1 MILFYGLFGVFAD
14 IALIFNLCL
23 MLGSLSLLGAT
34 LTLPGIAGIALT
46 MGMAV
51 DANVLIY
58 ERIREEVRAGRTM
71 LSALD
76 AGFKRAFGTILDSHV
91 TTLVAG
97 FLMFWL
103 GSGPGQG
110 FAVTAQHRGLDLAL
124 LGNPGDPAAD
134 RHLAAPMATQ
144 RRSRFD
150 TPPSCDIRTEM
161 RPLIVIRRTPK
172 IDFMA
177 WHKIGFALSLL
188 LTLSSIVLFLTV
200 GLNYGIDFVGGTLI
214 EVRSTTG
221 PADLAEMRQ
230 KLDALHIGD
239 ASLQGFGPPTDV
251 LIRLPRQP
259 GGDAAQEKVVQLARQ
274 ALGTGVEYRRVEVV
288 GPSVGSEL
296 IRAGVIATI
305 LALFAIA
312 AYIWFRFE
320 WPFGVGGMIS
330 TLHDVVTT
338 VGLFALFQ
346 LEFNLTTLAAIL
358 TVAGYSVNDTVVI
371 YDRVRESMRKYR
383 TMPFRDLINLALNET
398 LSRTILTV
406 STVALAVLSLLF
418 LGGEVLRGF
427 SIAMLWGVV
436 IGTYSS
442 LFIAAPILYY
452 VQPNRAAIAR
462 SAEGAKA
469 GAPGTS

>member
-1 MILFYGLFGVFAD
+1 
-14 IALIFNLCL
+14 
-23 MLGSLSLLGAT
+23 
-34 LTLPGIAGIALT
+34 
-46 MGMAV
+46 
-51 DANVLIY
+51 
-58 ERIREEVRAGRTM
+58 
-71 LSALD
+71 
-76 AGFKRAFGTILDSHV
+76 
-91 TTLVAG
+91 
-97 FLMFWL
+97 
-103 GSGPGQG
+103 
-110 FAVTAQHRGLDLAL
+110 
-124 LGNPGDPAAD
+124 
-134 RHLAAPMATQ
+134 
-144 RRSRFD
+144 
-150 TPPSCDIRTEM
+150 M

-177 WHKIGFALSLL
+177 WHKIGFAFSLL
-188 LTLSSIVLFLTV
+188 LTLSSIALFLTV

-221 PADLAEMRQ
+221 PANLAEMRQ
-230 KLDALHIGD
+230 KLDALHVGE
-239 ASLQGFGPPTDV
+239 AALQGFGPPTDV

-259 GGDAAQEKVVQLARQ
+259 GGDAAQEQAVQLARQ
-274 ALGTGVEYRRVEVV
+274 ALGAGVDYRRVEVV

-320 WPFGVGGMIS
+320 WQFGIGGMIS

-338 VGLFALFQ
+338 VGLFALLQ

-371 YDRVRESMRKYR
+371 YDRIRESMRRYR

-442 LFIAAPILYY
+442 LFIAAPVLYY
-452 VQPNRAAIAR
+452 VQPNRAAVGR
-462 SAEGAKA
+462 SGEAAKS

>member
-1 MILFYGLFGVFAD
+1 
-14 IALIFNLCL
+14 
-23 MLGSLSLLGAT
+23 
-34 LTLPGIAGIALT
+34 
-46 MGMAV
+46 
-51 DANVLIY
+51 
-58 ERIREEVRAGRTM
+58 
-71 LSALD
+71 
-76 AGFKRAFGTILDSHV
+76 
-91 TTLVAG
+91 
-97 FLMFWL
+97 
-103 GSGPGQG
+103 
-110 FAVTAQHRGLDLAL
+110 
-124 LGNPGDPAAD
+124 
-134 RHLAAPMATQ
+134 
-144 RRSRFD
+144 
-150 TPPSCDIRTEM
+150 M

-177 WHKIGFALSLL
+177 WHNLGFALSLL

-214 EVRSTTG
+214 EVRVTSG
-221 PADLAEMRQ
+221 PANLAEMRQ
-230 KLDALHIGD
+230 KLDALHIGE

-259 GGDAAQEKVVQLARQ
+259 GGDAAQEKVVQLVRQ
-274 ALGTGVEYRRVEVV
+274 ALGPGVEYRRTEVV

-296 IRAGVIATI
+296 IRAGVIATV

-320 WPFGVGGMIS
+320 WQFGVGGMIS

-452 VQPNRAAIAR
+452 VQPNRAAIAQTSEAAR
-462 SAEGAKA
+462 ARAP
-469 GAPGTS
+469 GAP